1 MPQLNFADYPP
12 QLIWLAITFVALYLI
27 LSRLALPRVGAA
39 LAAREAKLT
48 GDLDRAEKLKTEAEA
63 TIAAYHKAIAEA
75 RAAGQAE
82 LKQAGAAMVAMANER
97 EAAFAAEIGARGKAA
112 EDGIAAAKA
121 AALADLRV
129 VAGDTARSLVARLSG
144 SEPDGA
150 AVELALAASQGQAVR
165 P

>member
-12 QLIWLAITFVALYLI
+12 QLIWLAVTFVALYLI

-48 GDLDRAEKLKTEAEA
+48 GDLERAEKLKAEAEA

-75 RAAGQAE
+75 RAASQVE
-82 LKQAGAAMVAMANER
+82 LKQAAAAMVAEASKR
-97 EAAFAAEIGARGKAA
+97 EAAFAAEIGARTKVA

-121 AALADLRV
+121 AALADLRN
-129 VAGDTARSLVARLSG
+129 VAGETARSLVARLSG
-144 SEPDGA
+144 SEPDST
-150 AVELALAASQGQAVR
+150 AVEQALAAAEGVR
-165 P
+165 H

>member
-12 QLIWLAITFVALYLI
+12 QLIWLAVTFVALYLI

-48 GDLDRAEKLKTEAEA
+48 GDLDRAEKLKAEAEA

-75 RAAGQAE
+75 RAGSQAE
-82 LKQAGAAMVAMANER
+82 LKQAAAAMLAEASKR
-97 EAAFAAEIGARGKAA
+97 EAAFAAEIGARTKAA
-112 EDGIAAAKA
+112 EAGIAVAKA

-129 VAGDTARSLVARLSG
+129 VAGETARSLVARLSG
-144 SEPDGA
+144 SEPDAA
-150 AVELALAASQGQAVR
+150 AVERALAASEGV
-165 P
+165 PH

>member
-12 QLIWLAITFVALYLI
+12 QLIWLAVTFVALYLI

-48 GDLDRAEKLKTEAEA
+48 GDLERAEKLKAEAEA

-75 RAAGQAE
+75 RAGSQAE
-82 LKQAGAAMVAMANER
+82 LKQAAAAMVAMASER
-97 EAAFAAEIGARGKAA
+97 EAAFAAEIGARTKAA
-112 EDGIAAAKA
+112 ENEIASAKT

-129 VAGDTARSLVARLSG
+129 VAGETARSLVARLSG
-144 SEPDGA
+144 SEPDAA
-150 AVELALAASQGQAVR
+150 AVDRALAAAEGAAH
-165 P
+165 